1 LSTPRKYRSK
11 INPTMWGGTV
21 SYFLGRSG
29 MHETSELTV
38 MCDTF
43 HPLKLSPFEKDLD
56 DGKYAYSWYEN
67 AQDGAGAEAAV
78 DGDAT
83 GAGLTSHF

>member
-1 LSTPRKYRSK
+1 MTKFAK
-11 INPTMWGGTV
+11 G
-21 SYFLGRSG
+21 
-29 MHETSELTV
+29 
-38 MCDTF
+38 
-43 HPLKLSPFEKDLD
+43 LD

-67 AQDGAGAEAAV
+67 AEDGGQGEAAST

>member
-1 LSTPRKYRSK
+1 
-11 INPTMWGGTV
+11 
-21 SYFLGRSG
+21 
-29 MHETSELTV
+29 

-43 HPLKLSPFEKDLD
+43 HPLRLTKFAKDLD

-67 AQDGAGAEAAV
+67 AQNGGGASTGDAAG